1 MNSEKVKNIYSLFSS
16 LSPDT
21 NPNDPYSRFAISPV
35 IGQYFTSLKSWDGMT
50 SKSEEEY
57 NDRLS
62 GCLFRN
68 TMYLTTADFLGLGYE
83 YLVVNEA
90 WYSDLKNLKT
100 WMQFIKKIQDANM
113 DDRMWSPRTIRQY
126 RTMKRLNAK
135 IEDPNV
141 GKKYPYSSLFKDR
154 RNIRDELD
162 IINKETGYEFENIMQ
177 EDTRLKNTDF
187 YRSLPSIPTSKW
199 GEYTKMIQAI
209 WETREVDQAIDP
221 NTYGYSMKKYYGA
234 NLIEDVFPNQ
244 NAAIFFLKFLR
255 EYYVHVVSRYNAFGK
270 ELSKLLKAQSEFNA
284 YAKTL
289 LAMMG
294 RMIQDL
300 DAIDKS
306 HVEWKINWNR
316 IYDGSVND
324 IYRFV
329 SQSQESQEM
338 MFNALVMCMDYAVS
352 PFVCSSLFH
361 RMTGP
366 KSQTWVEYPILPP
379 TYEAQKCFFEFAF
392 VPRRMTNYSVDA
404 ANLDGAT
411 NLDGAANLVD
421 TARAQN
427 KLQLADFL
435 DKTPINQRMSIFNGY
450 IRSLVEPYYRIRD
463 NSNRDLAIKITNL
476 MFNSFKTT
484 ELVKLINSPLSKED
498 YDKKL
503 KGMIKEMLGN
513 RIYVI
518 VVSSQPP
525 QLSDKLSDKLTDK
538 LSDKITGLMLV
549 GLKTSVLLELVDSTV
564 PSERYIEIALDA
576 LQFLGCNNDARTLG
590 RNKSIP
596 NTNIVSASSLSGPRT
611 LVPAVNKFQLPL
623 LIRSPITLQSPK
635 TPTAN
640 RLKEMVMNKLTP
652 NAQITSPKLGGKN
665 KGIRTHKKRIRKK
678 RIRKTCTRKKCIRKK
693 K

>member
-35 IGQYFTSLKSWDGMT
+35 IGHFITSLNSWNVMT

-187 YRSLPSIPTSKW
+187 YRSLPSIPASKW

-234 NLIEDVFPNQ
+234 DLIEDVFPNQ

-270 ELSKLLKAQSEFNA
+270 ELSKLLKAQSESNA
-284 YAKTL
+284 YAETL
-289 LAMMG
+289 FVMMG
-294 RMIQDL
+294 QMIQEL

-306 HVEWKINWNR
+306 QVDWKINWNR
-316 IYDGSVND
+316 IYDGSVNA
-324 IYRFV
+324 IYQIV

-338 MFNALVMCMDYAVS
+338 KFNALVMCMDYAVS

-379 TYEAQKCFFEFAF
+379 TYEAQKCFFEYAF
-392 VPRRMTNYSVDA
+392 VPRRMTNDSI
-404 ANLDGAT
+404 GTT
-411 NLDGAANLVD
+411 NLDGTNLDGTNLVD

-435 DKTPINQRMSIFNGY
+435 DKTPLNQRMSIFKVY

-463 NSNRDLAIKITNL
+463 NLNRDLAIKITDL

-503 KGMIKEMLGN
+503 KGMIKDMLGN

-525 QLSDKLSDKLTDK
+525 QLADELT
-538 LSDKITGLMLV
+538 DKITGLMLG

-596 NTNIVSASSLSGPRT
+596 NPHIVSASSLSGPRT

-623 LIRSPITLQSPK
+623 LLKSPG
-635 TPTAN
+635 TPTAKQFKKKVTN
-640 RLKEMVMNKLTP
+640 MLTL
-652 NAQITSPKLGGKN
+652 AQTSPKLGGKN
-665 KGIRTHKKRIRKK
+665 RMRTHKKRTHKK
-678 RIRKTCTRKKCIRKK
+678 RTRKKCICKKCTRKK
-693 K
+693 MHS

>member
-1 MNSEKVKNIYSLFSS
+1 MNSEQVKNIYSLFSS
-16 LSPDT
+16 LSPDV

-35 IGQYFTSLKSWDGMT
+35 IGQYFTSLNSWNVMT
-50 SKSEEEY
+50 SNSEEEY
-57 NDRLS
+57 NHRLS

-83 YLVVNEA
+83 YLVVNEG

-113 DDRMWSPRTIRQY
+113 DDRIWSPRTIRQY

-141 GKKYPYSSLFKDR
+141 GKTYPYSSLFKDR
-154 RNIRDELD
+154 RNVRDEID

-177 EDTRLKNTDF
+177 EDARLKNTDF
-187 YRSLPSIPTSKW
+187 YRSLPLIPPSKW

-209 WETREVDQAIDP
+209 WETREIDRAIDP

-234 NLIEDVFPNQ
+234 DLIEDVFPNQ

-270 ELSKLLKAQSEFNA
+270 ELSKLLKAQRESNA

-289 LAMMG
+289 FAMMG
-294 RMIQDL
+294 QMIQEL

-306 HVEWKINWNR
+306 QVDWKINWNR
-316 IYDGSVND
+316 IYDGSVNA
-324 IYRFV
+324 IYQFV

-338 MFNALVMCMDYAVS
+338 KFNALVMCMDYAVS

-366 KSQTWVEYPILPP
+366 KSQAWVEYPILPP
-379 TYEAQKCFFEFAF
+379 TYEAQKCFFEYAF
-392 VPRRMTNYSVDA
+392 VPRRLINDSVD
-404 ANLDGAT
+404 T
-411 NLDGAANLVD
+411 VNLDGAANLVD

-435 DKTPINQRMSIFNGY
+435 DKTPLNQRMSIFKVY

-463 NSNRDLAIKITNL
+463 NLNRDLVIKITDL
-476 MFNSFKTT
+476 MFENFKFT
-484 ELVKLINSPLSKED
+484 ELVKLIDSPLSKED
-498 YDKKL
+498 FDKKL

-518 VVSSQPP
+518 ISSQSP
-525 QLSDKLSDKLTDK
+525 QLT
-538 LSDKITGLMLV
+538 DKITGLMLV
-549 GLKTSVLLELVDSTV
+549 GLKTSVLLEITI
-564 PSERYIEIALDA
+564 PSERYIRVALDA

-590 RNKSIP
+590 RNKSNP
-596 NTNIVSASSLSGPRT
+596 HTVSSLSGPRT
-611 LVPAVNKFQLPL
+611 LVPAVNQFQLPL
-623 LIRSPITLQSPK
+623 LLQSPK
-635 TPTAN
+635 TPTAKQFK
-640 RLKEMVMNKLTP
+640 KEVMNKLTP
-652 NAQITSPKLGGKN
+652 IAMMNLAQTSPKLGGKN
-665 KGIRTHKKRIRKK
+665 RGKRTHKKRIRKK
-678 RIRKTCTRKKCIRKK
+678 CTRKKCIRKK
-693 K
+693 R

>member
-1 MNSEKVKNIYSLFSS
+1 MNSEQVKNIYSLFSS

-21 NPNDPYSRFAISPV
+21 NPNDPYSRFVISPV
-35 IGQYFTSLKSWDGMT
+35 IGQYITSLNSWDVMT
-50 SKSEEEY
+50 SNSEEEY

-68 TMYLTTADFLGLGYE
+68 TMYLTTADFLGVGYE

-113 DDRMWSPRTIRQY
+113 DDRVWSPRTIRQY

-187 YRSLPSIPTSKW
+187 YRSLPSTASKW

-209 WETREVDQAIDP
+209 WETREIGQAIDP

-234 NLIEDVFPNQ
+234 DLIEDVFPNQ

-270 ELSKLLKAQSEFNA
+270 ELSKLLKAQSESNA

-289 LAMMG
+289 FAMMG
-294 RMIQDL
+294 QMIQEL

-306 HVEWKINWNR
+306 QVDWKINWNR
-316 IYDGSVND
+316 IYDGSVNA
-324 IYRFV
+324 IYQFV

-338 MFNALVMCMDYAVS
+338 KFNALVMCMDYAVS

-366 KSQTWVEYPILPP
+366 KSQAWVEYPILPP

-392 VPRRMTNYSVDA
+392 VPRINDSIGT
-404 ANLDGAT
+404 T
-411 NLDGAANLVD
+411 NLDGTNLVD

-435 DKTPINQRMSIFNGY
+435 DKTPPNQRMSIFNGY

-463 NSNRDLAIKITNL
+463 NSNRDLAVKITNL
-476 MFNSFKTT
+476 MFNSFKIT

-498 YDKKL
+498 FDKKL

-518 VVSSQPP
+518 VISSSQPP
-525 QLSDKLSDKLTDK
+525 QLT
-538 LSDKITGLMLV
+538 DKITGLMLV
-549 GLKTSVLLELVDSTV
+549 GLKTSVLLEIIDSTA
-564 PSERYIEIALDA
+564 PSESYIEVALDA
-576 LQFLGCNNDARTLG
+576 LQFLGCNNDAITLG
-590 RNKSIP
+590 RNKNKSNP
-596 NTNIVSASSLSGPRT
+596 NPNIVSSLSGPRT
-611 LVPAVNKFQLPL
+611 LVPAVNQFQLPL
-623 LIRSPITLQSPK
+623 LLRSPK
-635 TPTAN
+635 TPTAKQFK
-640 RLKEMVMNKLTP
+640 KEVMNKLTP
-652 NAQITSPKLGGKN
+652 IAMMNLAQTSPKLGGKN
-665 KGIRTHKKRIRKK
+665 RGIHTRKK
-678 RIRKTCTRKKCIRKK
+678 CTRKKCTRKK
-693 K
+693 CTRKKCTRKKCTRKKR

>member
-1 MNSEKVKNIYSLFSS
+1 MNSQQVKNIYSLFSS
-16 LSPDT
+16 LSPDA
-21 NPNDPYSRFAISPV
+21 NPNDPYSRFDISPV
-35 IGQYFTSLKSWDGMT
+35 IGQYFTSLKSWDGMMT
-50 SKSEEEY
+50 NSEEEY
-57 NDRLS
+57 LS
-62 GCLFRN
+62 CCLFRN

-83 YLVVNEA
+83 YLVVNER
-90 WYSDLKNLKT
+90 WYSDLTHLKT
-100 WMQFIKKIQDANM
+100 WMQFIKTIQDANM
-113 DDRMWSPRTIRQY
+113 DDRVWSPRTIRQY

-135 IEDPNV
+135 IQDPIV
-141 GKKYPYSSLFKDR
+141 GKKHPYSSLFKDR

-162 IINKETGYEFENIMQ
+162 VINKETGYEFENIMQ

-187 YRSLPSIPTSKW
+187 YRSLPSIAVSKW

-209 WETREVDQAIDP
+209 WETRELDRSVDP

-234 NLIEDVFPNQ
+234 DLIEDVFPNQ

-255 EYYVHVVSRYNAFGK
+255 VYYVHVVSRYNAFGK
-270 ELSKLLKAQSEFNA
+270 ELAKLLKVERESNA

-294 RMIQDL
+294 QMIQNL

-306 HVEWKINWNR
+306 QVEWKINWNR
-316 IYDGSVND
+316 IYDDSVD
-324 IYRFV
+324 TIFKLE
-329 SQSQESQEM
+329 SQSQELQEM
-338 MFNALVMCMDYAVS
+338 KFNALVMCIDYAVS

-366 KSQTWVEYPILPP
+366 KSQAWVEYPILPP
-379 TYEAQKCFFEFAF
+379 TYEAQKCFFEYAF
-392 VPRRMTNYSVDA
+392 VPRRLINDSVDTA
-404 ANLDGAT
+404 

-421 TARAQN
+421 TSRAQN

-435 DKTPINQRMSIFNGY
+435 DKTPLNQRMSIFKVY
-450 IRSLVEPYYRIRD
+450 IRSIVEPYYRIRD
-463 NSNRDLAIKITNL
+463 NLNRDLVIKITDL
-476 MFNSFKTT
+476 MFENFKIT

-498 YDKKL
+498 FDKKL

-525 QLSDKLSDKLTDK
+525 QLADKLTDK
-538 LSDKITGLMLV
+538 LTDKITGLMIG
-549 GLKTSVLLELVDSTV
+549 GLKTSVLLEITV
-564 PSERYIEIALDA
+564 PSEMYIEVALDA

-590 RNKSIP
+590 RNKSNP
-596 NTNIVSASSLSGPRT
+596 HIVSSLSGPRT

-623 LIRSPITLQSPK
+623 LLRSPITLQSPK

-652 NAQITSPKLGGKN
+652 NAQTTSPKLGGKN

-678 RIRKTCTRKKCIRKK
+678 CTRKKCNKK

>member
-1 MNSEKVKNIYSLFSS
+1 MNSEQVKNIYSLFSS

-21 NPNDPYSRFAISPV
+21 NPNDPYSRFVISPV
-35 IGQYFTSLKSWDGMT
+35 IGQYFTSLNSWDVMT
-50 SKSEEEY
+50 SNSEEEY
-57 NDRLS
+57 NHRLS

-83 YLVVNEA
+83 YLVVNEG

-113 DDRMWSPRTIRQY
+113 DDRIWSPRTIRQY

-154 RNIRDELD
+154 RNVRDEID
-162 IINKETGYEFENIMQ
+162 VINQETGYEFENIMQ

-187 YRSLPSIPTSKW
+187 YRSLPLIPPSKW

-209 WETREVDQAIDP
+209 WETRELDRAIDP

-234 NLIEDVFPNQ
+234 DLIEDVFPNQ

-255 EYYVHVVSRYNAFGK
+255 KYYVHVVSRYNAFGK
-270 ELSKLLKAQSEFNA
+270 ELSKLLKAQSESSA

-289 LAMMG
+289 FSMMG
-294 RMIQDL
+294 QMIQEL

-306 HVEWKINWNR
+306 RVDWKINWNR
-316 IYDGSVND
+316 IYDGSVNA
-324 IYRFV
+324 IYQFV

-338 MFNALVMCMDYAVS
+338 KFNALVMCMDYAVS

-366 KSQTWVEYPILPP
+366 KSQAWVEYPIVPP
-379 TYEAQKCFFEFAF
+379 TYEAQKCLFEFAF
-392 VPRRMTNYSVDA
+392 VPSRMTNYSVDT

-411 NLDGAANLVD
+411 NLDGTTNLVD

-463 NSNRDLAIKITNL
+463 NSNRELAIKITDI
-476 MFNSFKTT
+476 MFNSFKIT

-498 YDKKL
+498 FDKKL

-525 QLSDKLSDKLTDK
+525 QLADKLA
-538 LSDKITGLMLV
+538 DKITGLMLG
-549 GLKTSVLLELVDSTV
+549 GLKTSVLLEIIDSTA
-564 PSERYIEIALDA
+564 PSERYIEVALDA

-596 NTNIVSASSLSGPRT
+596 NPNIVSSLSGPRT
-611 LVPAVNKFQLPL
+611 LVPAVNQFQLPL
-623 LIRSPITLQSPK
+623 LLRSPK
-635 TPTAN
+635 TPTAKQFK
-640 RLKEMVMNKLTP
+640 KEVMNKLTP
-652 NAQITSPKLGGKN
+652 IAMMNLAQTSPKLGGKN
-665 KGIRTHKKRIRKK
+665 RGK
-678 RIRKTCTRKKCIRKK
+678 CTRKKCTRKK
-693 K
+693 CTRKKCTRKKCNKKR

>member
-1 MNSEKVKNIYSLFSS
+1 MNSEQVKNIYSLFSS

-35 IGQYFTSLKSWDGMT
+35 IGQYFTSLNSWDVMT
-50 SKSEEEY
+50 SNSEEEY

-113 DDRMWSPRTIRQY
+113 DDRVWSPRTIRQY

-234 NLIEDVFPNQ
+234 VLIEDVFPNQ

-294 RMIQDL
+294 QMIQDL

-316 IYDGSVND
+316 IYDGSVNA

-379 TYEAQKCFFEFAF
+379 TYEAQKCFFEYAF
-392 VPRRMTNYSVDA
+392 VPRINDSIGTT
-404 ANLDGAT
+404 NLDGAT
-411 NLDGAANLVD
+411 NLVD
-421 TARAQN
+421 AARAQN

-435 DKTPINQRMSIFNGY
+435 DKTPPNQRMSIFNGY

-525 QLSDKLSDKLTDK
+525 QLSDKLSDK
-538 LSDKITGLMLV
+538 ITGLMLV
-549 GLKTSVLLELVDSTV
+549 GLKTSVLLELVDSTKK
-564 PSERYIEIALDA
+564 RYIEIALDA

-635 TPTAN
+635 TPTAKQFK
-640 RLKEMVMNKLTP
+640 KEVMNKLTL
-652 NAQITSPKLGGKN
+652 AQITSPKLGGKN
-665 KGIRTHKKRIRKK
+665 KGIRTHKKCTHKK
-678 RIRKTCTRKKCIRKK
+678 RIRKKCTRKKCIRKK